1 MGHSQADKAR
11 THARI
16 VEIAA
21 RRLREDGL
29 QGVGVAELM
38 QEAGLTVGG
47 FYKHFG
53 SRDDL
58 VAEALGACFAQSE
71 DAIDRQAG
79 KGERTLASVADWY
92 LTPEHRDDKGAGC
105 PFAALAPDLARADK
119 RTRTLA
125 TAEIRT
131 RLARLAGLA
140 VARDGPPIGRARAIL
155 AYSALIGALSLARAV
170 DDAALSREI
179 LAAAA
184 ATLKTAL
191 AADARPGSGK
201 LQRKT
206 RGGGRKSLR
215 SVHAAL
221 ARRRTPAL
229 P

>member
-1 MGHSQADKAR
+1 MGHSRADKAR

-21 RRLREDGL
+21 RRLREEGL

-58 VAEALGACFAQSE
+58 VAEAVGACFAQT
-71 DAIDRQAG
+71 DAAIDRQADE
-79 KGERTLASVADWY
+79 GERTLAGVADWY
-92 LTPEHRDDKGAGC
+92 LTPAHRDNPGAGC
-105 PFAALAPDLARADK
+105 PFAAMAPDLARADP
-119 RTRTLA
+119 RTRAVA

-140 VARDGPPIGRARAIL
+140 VARDGPQVGRARAIL
-155 AYSALIGALSLARAV
+155 AYSALIGALSLARTV
-170 DDAALSREI
+170 DDPALSREI

-191 AADARPGSGK
+191 AADARPDGTSV
-201 LQRKT
+201 QRKT
-206 RGGGRKSLR
+206 RGSGRKSLR
-215 SVHAAL
+215 SGHAAL